1 MLAPFTQTFLAQK
14 AAEATT
20 ILKPGVPLPGSLV
33 RGLSVAQQVVNVR
46 ETVGVHVFANLVCF
60 AAQVGMRESL
70 S

>member
-1 MLAPFTQTFLAQK
+1 
-14 AAEATT
+14 
-20 ILKPGVPLPGSLV
+20 LV